1 MTNSYPNFVTKR
13 YLKFISNLK
22 GKSLQDY
29 FDIKIEQFNSS
40 DYKLKFTMNK
50 VDEDI
55 LLNVLFIK
63 KCTLFNFTL
72 PIELIRIINSYA
84 NDKIDITFKIT
95 FPRSYPFTPPYWM
108 LIRLNHNFVIE
119 QPLSIEEHYKF
130 IIKTHNFYNNKKIWS
145 PATDIEKDILLFI
158 SRINHFEYLLEH
170 KK

>member
-1 MTNSYPNFVTKR
+1 MTTSYPNIATKR
-13 YLKFISNLK
+13 YLHFISNLQ
-22 GKSLQDY
+22 GKSIQDY

-40 DYKLKFTMNK
+40 DYKLNFTINK

-95 FPRSYPFTPPYWM
+95 IPCSYPFTPPYWM
-108 LIRLNHNFVIE
+108 LIRVKHNFVIE
-119 QPLSIEEHYKF
+119 QSLSLEEHYKF
-130 IIKTHNFYNNKKIWS
+130 IIKIHNFCNDKKIWS